1 MTSDGSQGS
10 PQLTRHQLAYQACLA
25 EMQRLP
31 REHVHAVNLDVMDA
45 VRIVMGLSE
54 RVAGIRGAVAGTL
67 NDFDL
72 ALWDKH
78 ETYMSALVEA
88 HNVWCV
94 AIKSRATDSE
104 LIGQA
109 RQQFELLMAVV
120 QALVSRGLVEPAI
133 VKRVRKRR
141 GPLRYAYGLLD
152 LVEVLRERWSKIA
165 DKTGLTE
172 AELLQ
177 AELTG
182 ERLATGVARK
192 NAPAEHTQQL
202 ADMRDRAFTL
212 FVYAYGQVRR
222 AVQYLRWANND
233 AETFAPSLYKRRHRR
248 VRTRRASAVQPAN
261 GPQLDLPVP
270 STPIEGLSE
279 GRNEPGVTHN
289 PAAGPRGGL
298 SSCAAPDADGRDEL
312 PSAACRLVGCAPF
325 GEC

>member
-1 MTSDGSQGS
+1 M
-10 PQLTRHQLAYQACLA
+10 
-25 EMQRLP
+25 
-31 REHVHAVNLDVMDA
+31 
-45 VRIVMGLSE
+45 
-54 RVAGIRGAVAGTL
+54 AGTL

-72 ALWDKH
+72 ALWDKL
-78 ETYMSALVEA
+78 ETYMFALVEA

-94 AIKSRATDSE
+94 ATKSRATDPE
-104 LIGQA
+104 LIGQG

-120 QALVSRGLVEPAI
+120 QALVSRGLVEPGV

-152 LVEVLRERWSKIA
+152 LVEVLRERWSKVA

-222 AVQYLRWANND
+222 AVQYVRWANND
-233 AETFAPSLYKRRHRR
+233 ADTFAPSLYKRRHRR
-248 VRTRRASAVQPAN
+248 VRARRTSAVEPATA
-261 GPQLDLPVP
+261 PQRDLPVP
-270 STPIEGLSE
+270 PTPIESLNDAHHESAPPNDLAPEPRDGL
-279 GRNEPGVTHN
+279 P
-289 PAAGPRGGL
+289 
-298 SSCAAPDADGRDEL
+298 SCAARSAEGCDESS
-312 PSAACRLVGCAPF
+312 SAANRLKLSPNASEYEKASSARGSEPVDSKQTRGATFSVGSKRRKRALAKRRSQRKVARFRRCMSPVT
-325 GEC
+325 